1 VADYSN
7 WYRFSTDEAAPPSGN
22 ITAGVASH
30 PLNLVQSLVPV
41 RAPWAMQDNR
51 MLRFLTAGESHGP
64 ELVVIIEGVPAG
76 FNIELEAI
84 NRDLA
89 RRQKGYGRGG
99 RMAIERDEVRVVS
112 GIRFGSTLGSPI
124 TFIIENRDFKNWET
138 RMSADPRNRGE
149 SKPVTRPRPGH
160 ADLAGVLK
168 YNLED
173 IRDVLER
180 ASARETA
187 VRVALGSLARQLVA
201 PFGISVLG
209 YVISIGSIEAE
220 TPDGLTIEQLVQT
233 TEESLVRVADAD
245 AERAIVA
252 EIDQCK
258 REGDTLGGV
267 VEVIA
272 DGLPVGLGSHVQ
284 WDRKLDGRIAHA
296 LMSLQAVKGVEFG
309 QGFAAARVRGSQL
322 HDEIGYDAA
331 AQRFTRSSNNSG
343 GTEGGMSTSEPL
355 RVRVAFKP
363 LSTLMRPLRSA
374 DIKTKAEAIAAI
386 ERSDVCAIPAAAVI
400 AESAVTFEIANAF
413 FEKFGGD
420 SLVEVTRNYRG
431 YLEQLRNY

>member
-1 VADYSN
+1 
-7 WYRFSTDEAAPPSGN
+7 
-22 ITAGVASH
+22 
-30 PLNLVQSLVPV
+30 
-41 RAPWAMQDNR
+41 

-64 ELVVIIEGVPAG
+64 QLIAVVEGAPAG
-76 FNIELEAI
+76 YDIDVDAI

-112 GIRFGSTLGSPI
+112 GIRFGRTLGSPI
-124 TFIIENRDFKNWET
+124 TLIIENRDFKNWEK
-138 RMSADPRNRGE
+138 RMSPDPRDRGE
-149 SKPVTRPRPGH
+149 AKIVTRPRPGH

-168 YNLED
+168 YNLD
-173 IRDVLER
+173 DVRDVLER

-187 VRVALGSLARQLVA
+187 ARVALGSLARQFVA

-209 YVISIGSIEAE
+209 YVVSIGNIEAKIS
-220 TPDGLTIEQLVQT
+220 PDLTLQELARITEQ
-233 TEESLVRVADAD
+233 SSVRVADAE

-252 EIDQCK
+252 EIDACK

-267 VEVIA
+267 VEVVA
-272 DGLPVGLGSHVQ
+272 TGLPVGLGSHVQ

-296 LMSLQAVKGVEFG
+296 LMGLQAVKGVEFG
-309 QGFAAARVRGSQL
+309 LGFGASRLRGSQL
-322 HDEIGYDAA
+322 HDEIGYDQAER
-331 AQRFTRSSNNSG
+331 RFTRYSNNSG
-343 GTEGGMSTSEPL
+343 GTEGGMSTGEPL
-355 RVRVAFKP
+355 RVRIAFKP

-400 AESAVTFEIANAF
+400 AESVVAFEIANAF
-413 FEKFGGD
+413 LEKFGGD
-420 SLVEVTRNYRG
+420 SFTEIRRNYYV
-431 YLEQLRNY
+431 YLEQVRNY